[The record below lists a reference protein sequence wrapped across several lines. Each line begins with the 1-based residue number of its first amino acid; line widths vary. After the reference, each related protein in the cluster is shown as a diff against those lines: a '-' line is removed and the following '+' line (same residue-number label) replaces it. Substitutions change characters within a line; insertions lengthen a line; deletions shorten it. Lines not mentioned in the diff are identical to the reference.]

1 MDNYE
6 NETMNEFGK
15 TYFSV
20 PRALSILQSPT
31 PDELIFQKK
40 QGSGPTLDYVSVS
53 TVTRTINKVFGLR
66 WSFEICETKVIESQD
81 HKNNA
86 QGSVVQTLGKLTV
99 PGLGS
104 RMQWGSQSII
114 GGQQVQESAFKSSA
128 SDALKKC
135 ATLFLVHLDLADKG
149 PTESLMIGPA
159 DLYEEDLPE
168 EFRQKMKEQASQQTP
183 ATENQPQQNTTSV
196 QEEPQA
202 VPNTI
207 SQPVAQEA
215 PLNEAEQNEEYQDV
229 LKPNLNTQPEVQ
241 ATTNIEQPTPEPEQ
255 APQEPKTETSP
266 ADRWDPEDVKALQ
279 EHKKRLGIEN
289 EGLNPYVQE
298 FFNNPQMT
306 YSHITPTTIKDF
318 NHFMNGR

>member
-1 MDNYE
+1 MDNYK

-20 PRALSILQSPT
+20 PQALSILQSPT

-40 QGSGPTLDYVSVS
+40 QRNGPALDYVSVS
-53 TVTRTINKVFGLR
+53 TVIRTINKVFGLR

-168 EFRQKMKEQASQQTP
+168 ELRGKMKEQASQQAS
-183 ATENQPQQNTTSV
+183 ATENQSQQNTTSA
-196 QEEPQA
+196 QEESQA
-202 VPNTI
+202 VTDKT
-207 SQPVAQEA
+207 SQPATQEA

-241 ATTNIEQPTPEPEQ
+241 ATTNTEQPTPEPEQ
-255 APQEPKTETSP
+255 APQEPKIETSP